1 MDIQHLAVHMAQH
14 AVAIRAL
21 VQGLT
26 DPQARSHP
34 GSASWSVIEV
44 LNHLWDTEREDFKVR
59 IDYTLHRPGEQWP
72 ETDPQG
78 WVAERH
84 YDERD
89 LVESLEGFLR
99 ERELS
104 LGWLRGLSPAD
115 WEASYPAPWGPTT
128 AGDLLAAWVAHDILH
143 LRQLVELRWAL
154 IQEELAPRSVR
165 YAGEW

>member
-21 VQGLT
+21 LQGIT

-34 GSASWSVIEV
+34 DLASWSVIEV
-44 LNHLWDTEREDFKVR
+44 LNHLLDEEREDFKVR
-59 IDYTLHRPGEQWP
+59 IDYTLHRPGEAWP
-72 ETDPQG
+72 ETHPQG
-78 WVAERH
+78 WVTERR
-84 YDERD
+84 YNERD
-89 LVESLEGFLR
+89 LVESLEGFLK

-104 LGWLRGLSPAD
+104 LSWLRGLAPAD
-115 WEASYPAPWGPTT
+115 WEASHLAPWGPIT

-154 IQEELAPRSVR
+154 IKEELEPRSVE
-165 YAGEW
+165 YAGQW